1 MVEMPFFLII
11 IIIAPSVRYELM
23 EYDAVLQIAFLLMY
37 KHVCRL
43 EKLNFYITIE

>member
-37 KHVCRL
+37 KHARICLFVVLR
-43 EKLNFYITIE
+43 N